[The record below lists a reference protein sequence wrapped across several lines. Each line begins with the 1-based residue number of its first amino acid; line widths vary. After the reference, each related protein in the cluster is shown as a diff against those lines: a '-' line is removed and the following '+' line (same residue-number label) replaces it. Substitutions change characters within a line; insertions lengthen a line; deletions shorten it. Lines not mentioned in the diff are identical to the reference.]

1 MQRTSTTALIL
12 TLTIIAASC
21 AAAGEIYMWTD
32 KDGNAHYEDRPTE
45 GAIRLTSI
53 ESRSTDNTRVQA
65 MLRARRDSR
74 AAADEAAANEPQGP
88 SEEELRAA
96 AKQRAGQCMTFR
108 DRLEKLITS
117 RRLYRQDD
125 SGERVYLGDDE
136 MQAARAKAQTQVEEY
151 CSS

>member
-12 TLTIIAASC
+12 TLTLIAASS

-32 KDGNAHYEDRPTE
+32 EDGNAHYEDRPSE

-53 ESRSTDNTRVQA
+53 ESKSTDNSRVQA

-74 AAADEAAANEPQGP
+74 AAADEAAANQPQGP

-108 DRLEKLITS
+108 GRLEKLITS
-117 RRLYRQDD
+117 RRLYRQDE
-125 SGERVYLGDDE
+125 SGERVYLGDDA
-136 MQAARAKAQTQVEEY
+136 MQAARAKVQSQVEEY

>member
-12 TLTIIAASC
+12 TLTLIAASS

-32 KDGNAHYEDRPTE
+32 EDGNAHYEDRPSE

-53 ESRSTDNTRVQA
+53 ESKSTDNSRVQA
-65 MLRARRDSR
+65 MLRARRDNR
-74 AAADEAAANEPQGP
+74 AAADEAAANQPQGP

-108 DRLEKLITS
+108 GRLEKLITS
-117 RRLYRQDD
+117 RRLYRQDE
-125 SGERVYLGDDE
+125 SGERVYLGDDA
-136 MQAARAKAQTQVEEY
+136 MQAARAKVQSQVEEY